1 MRINWTIEFLCYCCV
16 EFGISH
22 RWVLSY
28 SLFPIDWIT
37 AKEHRWTKQC
47 LFWSHFFPF
56 TFFSFSSSVR
66 VNLCKNKSVF
76 FSVRSAFVS
85 KSGTARNRSTG
96 EKFICVQHQ
105 MNEATK
111 KNRTSIWRATK
122 KMYLAI
128 EGQRYETNS
137 RNVSCTSLINIHFD
151 GEYFYMS
158 FDSAIVF
165 AFDSGAT
172 NKASYLYMWS
182 LVDESNDSSH
192 FPCRLII
199 VWVVFFPLSFSFS
212 NINSIVVYA

>member
-1 MRINWTIEFLCYCCV
+1 M
-16 EFGISH
+16 
-22 RWVLSY
+22 
-28 SLFPIDWIT
+28 
-37 AKEHRWTKQC
+37 
-47 LFWSHFFPF
+47 
-56 TFFSFSSSVR
+56 FFSRFVR
-66 VNLCKNKSVF
+66 PLFRKVALQETEVQGKNSFAYSIKWM
-76 FSVRSAFVS
+76 
-85 KSGTARNRSTG
+85 K
-96 EKFICVQHQ
+96 QQ
-105 MNEATK
+105 K